1 MDRIRESAG
10 QSTGPDAGDDDRI
23 VAEELA
29 RLLDSPMFVRSPVLS
44 RLLQF
49 LVDHRLQG
57 HRTAP
62 KAYAIA
68 TEALGRSGDF
78 DPAID
83 SYPRVMVGR
92 LRNLLDRYYAETP
105 WLHRLRVPQGSYE
118 IVVQHRAAPP
128 GARSADAAD
137 AADTPRDEVAAAALP
152 DTGGGAPTA
161 PPLSRPPAAKP
172 RGPWL
177 WLGFALALIAA
188 AFAGWWF
195 ARSDGGL
202 LGEDFVAM
210 PTIEMSNVAAGD
222 TGPSRA
228 MARAL
233 DGKLRDGLR
242 RFELVQLLSSRAPG
256 STAKRAPADYRLDA
270 SIVRA
275 LEGGSAD
282 VTLVLNRT
290 ADDRAIWSQ
299 QIRLTDEDIPG
310 FNGID
315 PAIAQMAGDYGVIVR
330 DQLQREPD
338 NFAPG
343 FPCLAQFNRLRQ
355 MRNPAAAKRIDTC
368 LRASL
373 VDMPGDPVPLGALAL
388 LRFGDWQQLRA
399 TPEGQEAFAEA
410 EGFAQRAYSAAPN
423 SAAGMF
429 AMARAHFYAGNC
441 QRGVAMGNAAIELN
455 PYDPDLAGFMGL
467 FKTSC
472 GLATDGEVL
481 LRRSV
486 MLDDSH
492 AGVPAVT
499 LAFLHS
505 QRGEQPEALAL
516 LDRMPSPSNMEPQYL
531 MVRSI
536 VLARMGQVD
545 QARALWRRLL
555 EYTSQPANAPPEMV
569 LRQFMITPAVI
580 ARASIALREAGVVG
594 PAPTAKPVT
603 PTQPGR

>member
-1 MDRIRESAG
+1 MDRTKASADQDQDQG
-10 QSTGPDAGDDDRI
+10 EIEKIIAD
-23 VAEELA
+23 ELTQ
-29 RLLDSPMFVRSPVLS
+29 LLESPMFVRSPVLT
-44 RLLQF
+44 RLLQY

-57 HRTAP
+57 NRTAP

-68 TEALGRSGDF
+68 TEALGRSADF

-118 IVVQHRAAPP
+118 IVVQYRSAPP
-128 GARSADAAD
+128 SSRAAD
-137 AADTPRDEVAAAALP
+137 AGDAPIEGQTAPGGAAAVSGAGTATPQSLMSPLP
-152 DTGGGAPTA
+152 PKRRAI
-161 PPLSRPPAAKP
+161 
-172 RGPWL
+172 WL
-177 WLGFALALIAA
+177 WLGFVVALALA
-188 AFAGWWF
+188 AFGGWWF
-195 ARSDGGL
+195 AHSNGRL
-202 LGEDFVAM
+202 LGKQFVAM
-210 PTIEMSNVAAGD
+210 PTIEMSMPASGD

-228 MARAL
+228 MARGL
-233 DGKLRDGLR
+233 DSKLRDGLR
-242 RFELVQLLSSRAPG
+242 RFELIQLRSARAPADG
-256 STAKRAPADYRLDA
+256 ARPVPADYRLDA

-275 LEGGSAD
+275 LDGDSVD
-282 VTLVLNRT
+282 VTLVLNRV

-299 QIRLTDEDIPG
+299 QIRVTLNDIPEFRG
-310 FNGID
+310 LE

-343 FPCLAQFNRLRQ
+343 YPCLAQFNRLRQ
-355 MRNPAAAKRIDTC
+355 MRTPAAAQRTDRC
-368 LRASL
+368 LRATL
-373 VDMPGDPVPLGALAL
+373 ADMPGDPVPLSL

-399 TPEGQEAFAEA
+399 TPKGKAAFAEA
-410 EGFAQRAYSAAPN
+410 QDLAQRAYTAAPN
-423 SAAGMF
+423 SAPGIF
-429 AMARAHFYAGNC
+429 AMARAHFYVGSC
-441 QRGVAMGNAAIELN
+441 QRGVAMGNAAVELN

-472 GLATDGEVL
+472 GLLADGEAL
-481 LRRSV
+481 LTRSV

-499 LAFLHS
+499 LAFLRS
-505 QRGEQPEALAL
+505 QRGEQAEALAL
-516 LDRMPSPSNMEPQYL
+516 LDRMPSPSNLEPQYL

-536 VLARMGQVD
+536 VLARMGKVE

-555 EYTSQPANAPPEMV
+555 AYTRQPAAAPPEMV

-580 ARASIALREAGVVG
+580 ARASIALRESGVVG
-594 PAPTAKPVT
+594 PKVAPPPA
-603 PTQPGR
+603 GARAAD